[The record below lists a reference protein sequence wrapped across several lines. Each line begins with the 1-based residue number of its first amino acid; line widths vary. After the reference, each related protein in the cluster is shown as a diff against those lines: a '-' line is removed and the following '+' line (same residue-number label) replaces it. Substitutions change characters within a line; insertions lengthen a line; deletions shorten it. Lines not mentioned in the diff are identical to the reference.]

1 MIGNTGDLQTENKD
15 SIVDA
20 INEVFQNVSDG
31 KELIANAITDKGVE
45 TLATGTFTEM
55 ANNIGNISTMK
66 DVLVDGLPIGKEFEL
81 KYKGYNWISNSIST
95 LPYSFYNGSA
105 VVYNNEIHILGSSNS
120 GNYTKHY
127 KGFDMYN
134 MITKQ

>member
-81 KYKGYNWISNSIST
+81 KYKG
-95 LPYSFYNGSA
+95 L
-105 VVYNNEIHILGSSNS
+105 
-120 GNYTKHY
+120 
-127 KGFDMYN
+127 
-134 MITKQ
+134 

>member
-1 MIGNTGDLQTENKD
+1 MRFFK
-15 SIVDA
+15 
-20 INEVFQNVSDG
+20 NVSDG

-81 KYKGYNWISNSIST
+81 KYKGYNWISNYIT
-95 LPYSFYNGSA
+95 RLPYSFYNGSA
-105 VVYNNEIHILGSSNS
+105 VVYNNEIHILGSNNS
-120 GNYTKHY
+120 GNYNKHY

-134 MITKQ
+134 MITK